1 MSTTTHHPHLI
12 LHPYPLTL
20 LTSPTNPNT
29 TGLLTGIEL
38 EITNIIPQ
46 DENAE
51 IILRNLRDVNADHAV
66 VGWYTTRAQGATT
79 NKAGNTWGSAED
91 VEILEK
97 YQTEME
103 GGGVCIVYGR
113 SYPLHQ
119 EMEIRHT
126 NGKYRPGNVGRYKSY
141 LIKGI
146 QTHTTVHRILP
157 KQKIHI

>member
-1 MSTTTHHPHLI
+1 MSTNTPHPHLI
-12 LHPYPLTL
+12 LHPYPLAL

-66 VGWYTTRAQGATT
+66 VGWYTTKMAGTAAATRGGGGGG
-79 NKAGNTWGSAED
+79 GNTWGSAED

-103 GGGVCIVYGR
+103 GGGVCIVYGNVVDTL
-113 SYPLHQ
+113 YGK
-119 EMEIRHT
+119 EMEIGH
-126 NGKYRPGNVGRYKSY
+126 
-141 LIKGI
+141 
-146 QTHTTVHRILP
+146 
-157 KQKIHI
+157 